1 MSEDP
6 GSTSLN
12 VQVVVRDAAW
22 GRSWPDRRAVL
33 EYAARLAYAQ
43 GTSAQGTSARA
54 TGDRRPVGAVDLA
67 IVLADD
73 ALLRGLNRTYRGQD
87 AATNVLAFE
96 GSDAVGP
103 DPGDPD
109 PRDRDPGEA
118 WQLGDVVLAR
128 ETIAR
133 EASAQ
138 AKRFADHAVH
148 LTVHGVLHL
157 LGHDH
162 GTDAE
167 ARQMEALEIAIL
179 DALGIADPYRE
190 VSEMPTAA
198 SEAG

>member
-22 GRSWPDRRAVL
+22 SRSWPDRRAAL
-33 EYAARLAYAQ
+33 ECAARLAYA
-43 GTSAQGTSARA
+43 RA
-54 TGDRRPVGAVDLA
+54 TGDRQPAGAVDLA

-73 ALLRGLNRTYRGQD
+73 GLLRELNRTYRGQD
-87 AATNVLAFE
+87 AATNVLSFE
-96 GSDAVGP
+96 GSDPAGS
-103 DPGDPD
+103 DPTDSN
-109 PRDRDPGEA
+109 PGEA

-133 EASAQ
+133 EAGAQ

-162 GTDAE
+162 ETDAE
-167 ARQMEALEIAIL
+167 TRQMEALEIAIL
-179 DALGIADPYRE
+179 DALGIADPYGE

-198 SEAG
+198 SEAR

>member
-12 VQVVVRDAAW
+12 VQVVVRDVAW
-22 GRSWPDRRAVL
+22 GRSWPDRRAAL
-33 EYAARLAYAQ
+33 EHAARLAYTQ
-43 GTSAQGTSARA
+43 GTYIRSVGGQGTYARPA
-54 TGDRRPVGAVDLA
+54 GAADLA

-73 ALLRGLNRTYRGQD
+73 GFLRELNRTYRGQD
-87 AATNVLAFE
+87 APTNVLAFE
-96 GSDAVGP
+96 GSDPP
-103 DPGDPD
+103 DLDAADPD
-109 PRDRDPGEA
+109 SIDPIPEGA

-167 ARQMEALEIAIL
+167 ARQMEALEIEIL
-179 DALGIADPYRE
+179 KVLGIADPYGE
-190 VSEMPTAA
+190 MSEMSTAA
-198 SEAG
+198 SEAR

>member
-1 MSEDP
+1 MTEDP

-22 GRSWPDRRAVL
+22 DRSWPDRGTALERA
-33 EYAARLAYAQ
+33 AALAY
-43 GTSAQGTSARA
+43 TRA
-54 TGDRRPVGAVDLA
+54 AGGRRPVRAVDLT

-73 ALLRGLNRTYRGQD
+73 GLLRELNRSYRGRD

-96 GSDAVGP
+96 GP
-103 DPGDPD
+103 DPVDPD
-109 PRDRDPGEA
+109 PVDPNPGEA

-133 EASAQ
+133 EARAQ
-138 AKRFADHAVH
+138 AKGFADHAVH

-162 GTDAE
+162 ASDAQ
-167 ARQMEALEIAIL
+167 ARRMEALEIAIL
-179 DALGIADPYRE
+179 DDLGIADPYRE
-190 VSEMPTAA
+190 VSE
-198 SEAG
+198 AG

>member
-22 GRSWPDRRAVL
+22 DRAWPDRPAVL
-33 EYAARLAYAQ
+33 DRAARLAYAR
-43 GTSAQGTSARA
+43 GADT
-54 TGDRRPVGAVDLA
+54 RPAGAVDLA

-73 ALLRGLNRTYRGQD
+73 GLLRELNRAYRGQD
-87 AATNVLAFE
+87 TATNVLAFE
-96 GSDAVGP
+96 GSDSDES
-103 DPGDPD
+103 DPNDLN
-109 PRDRDPGEA
+109 PGEA

-162 GTDAE
+162 ASDAE

-179 DALGIADPYRE
+179 ELLGIADPYGE
-190 VSEMPTAA
+190 VSEMPRAA

>member
-12 VQVVVRDAAW
+12 VQVVVRDVAW
-22 GRSWPDRRAVL
+22 GRSWPDRRAAL
-33 EYAARLAYAQ
+33 EHAAMLAYTQ
-43 GTSAQGTSARA
+43 GTYARPA
-54 TGDRRPVGAVDLA
+54 GAADLA

-73 ALLRGLNRTYRGQD
+73 GFLRELNRTYRGQD
-87 AATNVLAFE
+87 APTNVLAFE
-96 GSDAVGP
+96 GSDP
-103 DPGDPD
+103 IDPNPIDPI
-109 PRDRDPGEA
+109 PEEA

-167 ARQMEALEIAIL
+167 ARQMEALEIEIL
-179 DALGIADPYRE
+179 EVLGIADPYG
-190 VSEMPTAA
+190 EMSKIPTAA
-198 SEAG
+198 SEVR

>member
-22 GRSWPDRRAVL
+22 NRLWPDRRAAL
-33 EYAARLAYAQ
+33 ECAARLAYA
-43 GTSAQGTSARA
+43 RA
-54 TGDRRPVGAVDLA
+54 TGDRQPAGAVDLA

-73 ALLRGLNRTYRGQD
+73 GLLRELNRTYRGQD

-96 GSDAVGP
+96 GSDP
-103 DPGDPD
+103 TDSN
-109 PRDRDPGEA
+109 PGEA

-138 AKRFADHAVH
+138 AKRFANHAVH

-167 ARQMEALEIAIL
+167 ARQMEALEITIL
-179 DALGIADPYRE
+179 DALGIADPYGE

-198 SEAG
+198 SEAR

>member
-12 VQVVVRDAAW
+12 VQVVVRDGAW
-22 GRSWPDRRAVL
+22 GRSWPDRRVAL
-33 EYAARLAYAQ
+33 EHAAKLAYTRGTYLRGTGAQGTYAQ
-43 GTSAQGTSARA
+43 GTYARPA
-54 TGDRRPVGAVDLA
+54 GAADLA

-73 ALLRGLNRTYRGQD
+73 GFLRELNRTYRGQD

-96 GSDAVGP
+96 GSDPV
-103 DPGDPD
+103 DPNPIDPI
-109 PRDRDPGEA
+109 PEEA

-133 EASAQ
+133 EASVQ

-167 ARQMEALEIAIL
+167 ARQMEALEIEIL
-179 DALGIADPYRE
+179 EALGIADPYGE

-198 SEAG
+198 SEAR